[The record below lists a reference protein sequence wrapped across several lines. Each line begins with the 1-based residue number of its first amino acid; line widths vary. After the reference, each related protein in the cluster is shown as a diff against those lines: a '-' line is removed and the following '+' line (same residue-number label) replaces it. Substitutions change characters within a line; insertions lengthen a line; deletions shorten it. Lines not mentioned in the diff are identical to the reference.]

1 MKEGT
6 QTEGRGYLMTEGG
19 VHRHWTQTVGRGYLV
34 ADGGGYIFYTC
45 TAVSGTHTM
54 EGYLITFVNPETV
67 LFTGKTCFQL
77 W

>member
-34 ADGGGYIFYTC
+34 ADGGGTFF
-45 TAVSGTHTM
+45 THA
-54 EGYLITFVNPETV
+54 L
-67 LFTGKTCFQL
+67 LFQEHIL
-77 W
+77 WKDI